1 MAWRALVTVEGSRLA
16 AIRWLSCRMVS
27 AVIVAA
33 GSGIRMGADKLF
45 LEVAGLPVVGH
56 TWRRFDAHP
65 EIDEVVVVIRES
77 AHAEFEALGKQLA
90 LSKPHCF
97 VEGGMERQHSVNN
110 GLSAVNSN
118 CEWVAIQDGARPCTT
133 NEAITATLAAAR
145 KGGAAVVA
153 SKVTDTLK
161 DSGGTGHII
170 RNVERT
176 HLWAVQTPQ
185 VFALKIIRNA
195 MLAVSAQDAAITDDT
210 AACELIDQAVALV
223 DGDAPNPKVTT
234 AADLPLVELLLR
246 Q

>member
-1 MAWRALVTVEGSRLA
+1 
-16 AIRWLSCRMVS
+16 MVS

-45 LEVAGLPVVGH
+45 LEVEGFPVVGH

-65 EIDEVVVVIRES
+65 EIDEVVIVIREN
-77 AHAEFEALGKQLA
+77 ARAEFESLGKKLA

-97 VEGGMERQHSVNN
+97 VEGGMERQYSVNN
-110 GLSAVNSN
+110 GLAAVNSN
-118 CEWVAIQDGARPCTT
+118 CEWVVIQDGARPCTT
-133 NEAITATLAAAR
+133 NEAITATLVAAR

-153 SKVTDTLK
+153 GKVTDTLK

-223 DGDAPNPKVTT
+223 DVGAPNPKVTT